1 MTMTDTTL
9 EAFAGGD
16 VAAALAAAQPLA
28 QIIDHPAS
36 ANVIVAATPSSGG
49 SVTTT
54 YHDLERYQP
63 EPDRQRGTVRA
74 FTADGFVA
82 AFDRRINNDADPAT
96 VYADLDRC
104 RLTAVLNDDVH
115 AVAGWRDHRIAYEP
129 QLTPEWQHW
138 TAHQGLGTQAEFAAA
153 LEEGETELV
162 DPAPTVMLEIAQ
174 TFHASTS
181 AKFKQHGRL
190 RDGRTQLVYEEDI
203 DAKAGDGEGLVT
215 IPDTFTI
222 RVRPFYG
229 AEPVDVT
236 CRLRYRVERG
246 DLRIGYT
253 IHRPDEV
260 VRTSFLA
267 DVVGQVRDALPG
279 WPVIEAAPADPLIPG
294 R

>member
-9 EAFAGGD
+9 ESFAGGD

-28 QIIDHPAS
+28 QIIDHHAGDS
-36 ANVIVAATPSSGG
+36 VIVTATPSSGG
-49 SVTTT
+49 SVTTH
-54 YHDLERYQP
+54 YHDLERYLPVP
-63 EPDRQRGTVRA
+63 ERQRGTVRA

-82 AFDRRINNDADPAT
+82 AFEQRTVDGSLAT

-104 RLTAVLNDDVH
+104 RLTAVLNDDVDN
-115 AVAGWRDHRIAYEP
+115 VAGWRDHRIAYQP

-138 TAHQGLGTQAEFAAA
+138 TAHQGLVSQAEFAAA

-279 WPVIEAAPADPLIPG
+279 WPVIEAAPADPLTPG

>member
-1 MTMTDTTL
+1 MTDTTTPV
-9 EAFAGGD
+9 GD
-16 VAAALAAAQPLA
+16 VAAALDAARPLV
-28 QIIDHPAS
+28 QTVDHTADPH
-36 ANVIVAATPSSGG
+36 VIVTATPSGHG
-49 SVTTT
+49 SVTTIE
-54 YHDLERYQP
+54 HDLERYLPGPQ
-63 EPDRQRGTVRA
+63 RQRGTVQA
-74 FTADGFVA
+74 YTAAGFVA
-82 AFDRRINNDADPAT
+82 AFQQRTIEGSPAT
-96 VYADLDRC
+96 IYADLDTC
-104 RLTAVLNDDVH
+104 RLTAVLNDDIDDT
-115 AVAGWRDHRIAYEP
+115 AGWRDHRITYRP
-129 QLTPEWQHW
+129 QPTPEWAHW
-138 TAHQGLGTQAEFAAA
+138 TSHQGLVSQAEFAAA
-153 LEEGETELV
+153 LEEGETELI

-229 AEPVDVT
+229 AEDVDVP

-260 VRTSFLA
+260 VRTSFIE
-267 DVVGQVRDALPG
+267 DVVGHVAGELSG
-279 WPVIEAAPADPLIPG
+279 WPVIDAAPAEPVRAG